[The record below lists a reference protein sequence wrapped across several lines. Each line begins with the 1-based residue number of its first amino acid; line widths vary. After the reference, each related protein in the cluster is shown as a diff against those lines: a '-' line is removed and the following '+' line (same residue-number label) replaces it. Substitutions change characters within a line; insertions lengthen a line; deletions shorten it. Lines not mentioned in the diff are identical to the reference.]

1 MKKGCFHCLLLLIVW
16 HSATAQVNPIFK
28 TYSYQQGL
36 NSYHIYKTI
45 QDKYGFLWIAT
56 QDGIYR
62 FNGHS
67 FELIKNNTGSA
78 NNTMGNVFIDL
89 AKKGDNHIIAADY
102 FYGADIINVKNW
114 RVDYLRSAIN
124 SNAANQLNYSIEKIF
139 ADADENIWVSG
150 IGYFAVK
157 KNGDTSFKVINN
169 LPGFKQEL
177 KINCIT
183 AINKET
189 VAISIETFGLLYFN
203 TKTLQQEAVQQ
214 GIAPNDIYVSNDTVY
229 MTANNIINKAVYTN
243 KKLQTIHQATINGLK
258 EKVTNSLV
266 YDKRNGVWIGTNNGL
281 LYYNLQTR
289 QEVIYNASKTM
300 PHWLNDNMIN
310 HLMID
315 NQDNLWISGYN
326 VLQMLSLKEN
336 GFRAYSGNEPGNDLM
351 NHIYTITPFASN
363 KLFCTGTDG
372 LYIVNTENNNVK
384 KIPAS
389 SNFGIIHHIEKVSD
403 NLWIVSSD
411 KGMLLYDGITNTLSK
426 DKLLNMFPEWAPF
439 KNNYFNTSIKAG
451 SSYYWASEE
460 EEGVLKWDIEGHT
473 IKQFKAGTVST
484 AGLTE
489 NHIRNIKKDRDGFLW
504 ILSDVTL
511 SKFDATKDTIADVLF
526 VNSQKDIP
534 AASLYFDMYDDGN
547 NYWFASYGGGVCGYN
562 RKTKTWDFINE
573 KNGLC
578 NNSVYGILP
587 ETDSIFWVSTN
598 MGLSRVNAISKNCSN
613 YYYED
618 GLQDNSFDEKGA
630 LNYDGKLFFG
640 GVKGF
645 TAIDP
650 RKVMSSFA
658 PFPVFVYKVEYLSG
672 TTTTELRELQ
682 WDKIIMPA
690 GTNKISIY
698 LAALTFNTNHKIKF
712 SYKIDGIQNEYTNI
726 DDNILTLNTLNYG
739 YYKIRF
745 RYRKEDGSFVE
756 DALTLSVYINPQWY
770 QTWWFKTLVFLA
782 VAGLVYALYRYRISQ
797 IKKQHEI
804 RKNIATDLHD
814 DLGSTLNSVKILT
827 NLAISGVKQQESLLQ
842 IKNNLNEATT
852 GLRDMIWVLDD
863 SQDTVEQLITR
874 LRQFAYP
881 VAQAS
886 GIDAQ
891 ITCSPEVGNYTL
903 RKEEKR
909 NLFLINKEAINNSIK
924 YSAATK
930 IKLHIEPSGKKIRI
944 TIADNGKGFNP
955 ATVTKGYGL
964 KNMQYRAGQVGYKV
978 NIVSVENTG
987 TTIYVLAV

>member
-1 MKKGCFHCLLLLIVW
+1 MKKGCFHCLILLMAWLP
-16 HSATAQVNPIFK
+16 ATTQVNPIFK
-28 TYSYQQGL
+28 TYSYKQGL

-62 FNGHS
+62 YNGHS
-67 FELIKNNTGSA
+67 FELLKNNTNNA

-89 AKKGDNHIIAADY
+89 AKKGNNHIIAADY
-102 FYGADIINVKNW
+102 FYGADIINVTNW
-114 RVDYLRSAIN
+114 KVDYLRGTPKDS
-124 SNAANQLNYSIEKIF
+124 SGKYLNYSIEKVF
-139 ADADENIWVSG
+139 ADDRENIWVSG
-150 IGYFAVK
+150 IGYFAVRR
-157 KNGDTSFKVINN
+157 NAEDSFRIINR
-169 LPGFKQEL
+169 LQGFTQEL

-183 AINKET
+183 AIDKET
-189 VAISIETFGLLYFN
+189 VAISVEGFGLLYYN
-203 TKTLQQEAVQQ
+203 TKSLKQEAVQPS
-214 GIAPNDIYVSNDTVY
+214 IAPNDMYIYADTVY
-229 MTANNIINKAVYTN
+229 IAAKDSIYKAVYTN
-243 KKLQTIHQATINGLK
+243 NKLSIISRTVVEGLK
-258 EKVTNSLV
+258 DKVTNSLA

-281 LYYNLQTR
+281 LYYNLQTK
-289 QEVIYNASKTM
+289 QQLIYSANKTM

-336 GFRAYSGNEPGNDLM
+336 GFRAFSGNEPGNDLM
-351 NHIYTITPFASN
+351 NHIYTIAPFIGN

-372 LYIVNTENNNVK
+372 LYITDTDNNDVK
-384 KIPAS
+384 KVPAS

-411 KGMLLYDGITNTLSK
+411 KGLLLYDGVTNTLSK
-426 DKLLNMFPEWAPF
+426 DKLVNKFPEWAPF
-439 KNNYFNTSIKAG
+439 KNNYFNTSVKAG
-451 SSYYWASEE
+451 NSYYWASEE
-460 EEGVLKWDIEGHT
+460 EEGVLKWDMERHS
-473 IKQFKAGTVST
+473 IKQFKAGTASS

-489 NHIRNIKKDRDGFLW
+489 NHIRNIKKDSNGFLW
-504 ILSDVTL
+504 IMSDVTL
-511 SKFDATKDTIADVLF
+511 SKFDAVKDTIVDVLF

-547 NYWFASYGGGVCGYN
+547 NYWFTSYGAGVCGYN
-562 RKTKTWDFINE
+562 KKNKTWDFINE

-598 MGLSRVNAISKNCSN
+598 MGLSRVNAITKNCSN

-630 LNYDGKLFFG
+630 LAYNGKLFFG
-640 GVKGF
+640 GVNGF
-645 TAIDP
+645 TAIDT
-650 RKVMSSFA
+650 RKVMSSFT
-658 PFPVFVYKVEYLSG
+658 PFPVYVYKVEYLSG
-672 TTTTELRELQ
+672 KTTTELRGLQ
-682 WDKIIMPA
+682 WNKITMPA

-712 SYKIDGIQNEYTNI
+712 SYKIDDIQEEYTNI
-726 DDNILTLNTLNYG
+726 DDNVLTLNTLDYGNY
-739 YYKIRF
+739 KVRF

-756 DALTLSVYINPQWY
+756 DALTLSLYINPRWY
-770 QTWWFKTLVFLA
+770 QTWWFKALVLLV
-782 VAGLVYALYRYRISQ
+782 VASLVYALYRYRISQ

-804 RKNIATDLHD
+804 RKNIAADLHD

-827 NLAISGVKQQESLLQ
+827 NLAITGVKQQESLLQ
-842 IKNNLNEATT
+842 IKDNLNEATS

-874 LRQFAYP
+874 LKQFAYP

-886 GIDAQ
+886 RIDAQ
-891 ITCSPEVGNYTL
+891 ITCSPEASNYTL
-903 RKEEKR
+903 SKEEKR
-909 NLFLINKEAINNSIK
+909 NLFLVTKEAINNSIK
-924 YSAATK
+924 YSAATTL
-930 IKLHIEPSGKKIRI
+930 KLHIEPAGKKIRI
-944 TIADNGKGFNP
+944 SISDNGKGFNP
-955 ATVTKGYGL
+955 DTVTKGYGL

-978 NIVSVENTG
+978 NISSAENSGTAILVEAT
-987 TTIYVLAV
+987 